1 MELEKS
7 FNNGYGCITLT
18 NGKKKLTIEYAPNL
32 DLYFVVEDTSE
43 FVITKED
50 YQIYELFS
58 KLYETIISADVFNQS
73 SFDYYITEFLGHFGN
88 KFISYEDYLKKTKK
102 SLEFKRKQNYYTS
115 LVNNGKIVWKCD
127 DYPHDIGP
135 SFKISKCTDIIKI
148 TFDKGDTEKQDLFH
162 PKNRTTVRIRTS
174 GSAYNYF
181 YIPFMMLFKEL
192 KELVLIDQIHI
203 EEYLYTKKLK

>member
-1 MELEKS
+1 MKLEKS
-7 FNNGYGCITLT
+7 FNNGYGSITLI
-18 NGKKKLTIEYAPNL
+18 NGKQKLTIEYAPNL
-32 DLYFVVEDTSE
+32 DLYFVVENASE

-50 YQIYELFS
+50 YQIYELFL

-73 SFDYYITEFLGHFGN
+73 SFNYYINEFLGHFDN
-88 KFISYEDYLKKTKK
+88 EFISYEDYSKINERKLEIIKK
-102 SLEFKRKQNYYTS
+102 QYYYTR
-115 LVNNGKIVWKCD
+115 LVKSGKIVWKCD

-135 SFKISKCTDIIKI
+135 SFKIIKDSDIIKI
-148 TFDKGDTEKQDLFH
+148 AFDRGNTEKQDLFH

-181 YIPFMMLFKEL
+181 YAPFMMLFKEL
-192 KELVLIDQIHI
+192 KELDLDDQIHI

>member
-7 FNNGYGCITLT
+7 FNNGYGYITIL

-73 SFDYYITEFLGHFGN
+73 SFDYYMSEFLGHFGN

-135 SFKISKCTDIIKI
+135 SFEISKCTDIIKI
-148 TFDKGDTEKQDLFH
+148 TFDKGCH
-162 PKNRTTVRIRTS
+162 
-174 GSAYNYF
+174 
-181 YIPFMMLFKEL
+181 
-192 KELVLIDQIHI
+192 
-203 EEYLYTKKLK
+203 

>member
-7 FNNGYGCITLT
+7 FNNGYGYITLT
-18 NGKKKLTIEYAPNL
+18 NSKKKLTIEYAPNL
-32 DLYFVVEDTSE
+32 DLYFVVEDTNE
-43 FVITKED
+43 FVITKEN

-73 SFDYYITEFLGHFGN
+73 SFNYYMSEYLGHFDN
-88 KFISYEDYLKKTKK
+88 EFISYEDYLKKTKK
-102 SLEFKRKQNYYTS
+102 SLEFKRKQNYYAD

>member
-7 FNNGYGCITLT
+7 FNNGYGCITIL

-73 SFDYYITEFLGHFGN
+73 SFYYYITEFLGHFGN

-102 SLEFKRKQNYYTS
+102 SLEFKRKQNYYAD

>member
-1 MELEKS
+1 MKLEKS
-7 FNNGYGCITLT
+7 FNNGYGYITLI

-32 DLYFVVEDTSE
+32 DLYFVVENANE

-50 YQIYELFS
+50 YQIYELFLKS
-58 KLYETIISADVFNQS
+58 YETIISADVFNQS
-73 SFDYYITEFLGHFGN
+73 SFDYYITEFLGHFDN
-88 KFISYEDYLKKTKK
+88 EFISYEDYLKKTKK
-102 SLEFKRKQNYYTS
+102 SLEFKRKQNYYAS

-135 SFKISKCTDIIKI
+135 SFKITKDTGLIKI

-181 YIPFMMLFKEL
+181 YVPFMTLFKEL
-192 KELVLIDQIHI
+192 KELVLDDQIHI

>member
-7 FNNGYGCITLT
+7 FSKDYGYITIL

-73 SFDYYITEFLGHFGN
+73 SFDYYMSEFLGHFNN
-88 KFISYEDYLKKTKK
+88 KFISYEDYSKMNDRKFEIIKKQDYHT
-102 SLEFKRKQNYYTS
+102 N
-115 LVNNGKIVWKCD
+115 LVNEGKIVWKCD
-127 DYPHDIGP
+127 DYPRDSGP

>member
-7 FNNGYGCITLT
+7 FNNGYGCITIL

-102 SLEFKRKQNYYTS
+102 SLEFKRKQNYYAD